1 MLHQT
6 SDSRFTACSH
16 REHCTGNGAIMVM
29 HEISLTGAEA
39 KDQIISLRQEH
50 DAERTEARA
59 ALNSFDI
66 FDIFY

>member
-1 MLHQT
+1 
-6 SDSRFTACSH
+6 
-16 REHCTGNGAIMVM
+16 MVM